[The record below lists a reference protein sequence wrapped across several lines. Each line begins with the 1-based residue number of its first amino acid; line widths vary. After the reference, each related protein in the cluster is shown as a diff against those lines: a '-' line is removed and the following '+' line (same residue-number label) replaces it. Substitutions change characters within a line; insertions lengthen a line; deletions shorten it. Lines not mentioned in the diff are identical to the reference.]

1 LILGPATDSFAF
13 LNSILKGVAMVNVEL
28 PELLCRVKFP
38 LYSVQMISPRHIVFG
53 GGGGAAKTGVTN
65 GFEIFELSH
74 NGTHCVAETV
84 NLHKTGDFSVMNF
97 SATFFDPVRQQVV
110 MAVGHDEK
118 TQTYALQ
125 LVRERQISVS
135 VDPTEDDSDDNDKV
149 DEAINGNGNNAGG
162 ANNNLRKRRQSV
174 RNSISSNIANGGVKD
189 AEFAPKAGITNTSSL
204 IFNVRP
210 VKAIQTDYN
219 MPEPYQKV
227 VRISPDARL
236 MATGGDDG
244 VLRVWTFPD
253 LNPLH
258 DIEAHQKEIDDLDFS
273 PDNTKIASISK
284 DRRALVWDVKKG
296 KKHAEMGWD
305 PPNKVKYA
313 FKRLRFA
320 KVEGDPKK
328 YKVFTIVNPVG
339 ASKPPSYLQRWS
351 TKAFTIEAQVEH
363 EGALSALAVSD
374 NGNFVAT
381 GSMFDGTVEVY
392 IAFNL
397 QKIKRVE
404 KSHSTFITGLEFL
417 PCGEESDAVR
427 GFSDASVV
435 SISVDHQVCIH
446 HIPRLRKIS
455 LTLAGSILFLLLLA
469 TFVLCSWIGI

>member
-1 LILGPATDSFAF
+1 
-13 LNSILKGVAMVNVEL
+13 
-28 PELLCRVKFP
+28 
-38 LYSVQMISPRHIVFG
+38 
-53 GGGGAAKTGVTN
+53 
-65 GFEIFELSH
+65 
-74 NGTHCVAETV
+74 
-84 NLHKTGDFSVMNF
+84 
-97 SATFFDPVRQQVV
+97 
-110 MAVGHDEK
+110 
-118 TQTYALQ
+118 
-125 LVRERQISVS
+125 
-135 VDPTEDDSDDNDKV
+135 
-149 DEAINGNGNNAGG
+149 
-162 ANNNLRKRRQSV
+162 V
-174 RNSISSNIANGGVKD
+174 RNSISSATNGGIKRSD

-204 IFNVRP
+204 IFNCRP
-210 VKAIQTDYN
+210 LKAIQTDYN

-227 VRISPDARL
+227 VRISPDSRW

-244 VLRVWTFPD
+244 VLRVWTFPE
-253 LNPLH
+253 LNSVH
-258 DIEAHQKEIDDLDFS
+258 EIEAHQKEIDDLDWS
-273 PDNTKIASISK
+273 PDNAKLASISK
-284 DRRALVWDVKKG
+284 DRRALIWDVKKG

-305 PPNKVKYA
+305 PPNKIKYA

-328 YKVFTIVNPVG
+328 YKVFTISNPVG

-351 TKAFTIEAQVEH
+351 SKAYTVEGQVEH

-374 NGNFVAT
+374 NGHFVAT
-381 GSMFDGTVEVY
+381 GSMFDGTVQIY

-397 QKIKRVE
+397 QCIKRVE

-417 PCGEESDAVR
+417 PCGEDSDAVR

-469 TFVLCSWIGI
+469 TFVLCSYMGI